1 MKPRPNIRT
10 ATHSEG
16 DDPFNGLACHI
27 LRARSA
33 CRGQAKAK
41 PTKGATR
48 DWEM

>member
-1 MKPRPNIRT
+1 MKPRPDIRT
-10 ATHSEG
+10 TAHREG
-16 DDPFNGLACHI
+16 DDPFNCLAGHI